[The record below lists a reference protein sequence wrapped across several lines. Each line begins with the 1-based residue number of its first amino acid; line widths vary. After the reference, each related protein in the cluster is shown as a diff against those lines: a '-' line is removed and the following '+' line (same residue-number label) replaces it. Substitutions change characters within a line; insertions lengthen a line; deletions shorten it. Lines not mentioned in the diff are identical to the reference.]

1 MHQMDTFTSPLM
13 QGQTSSLHKAV
24 EPMGLQELKI
34 RSQLEL
40 HFD

>member
-1 MHQMDTFTSPLM
+1 MEKFTIHLM
-13 QGQTSSLHKAV
+13 QGQTSTLHKAV

-34 RSQLEL
+34 RSLLEL

>member
-1 MHQMDTFTSPLM
+1 MDTFTFALM

-24 EPMGLQELKI
+24 EPIGQQELKI
-34 RSQLEL
+34 RSQMEL